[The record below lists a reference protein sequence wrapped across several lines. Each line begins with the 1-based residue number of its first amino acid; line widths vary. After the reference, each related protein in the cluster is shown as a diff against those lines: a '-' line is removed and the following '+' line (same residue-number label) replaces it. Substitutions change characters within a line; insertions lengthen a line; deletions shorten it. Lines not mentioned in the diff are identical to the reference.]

1 MKFVDLDAN
10 KPFCLFLSFPFLFC
24 LFLRDAVSLQHGHD
38 FMFLFSFAIPF
49 SLARTIIEKMVEMS
63 SVANSSD
70 MEVIEKD
77 VGVRVNIGQLIL
89 QQLQGLN
96 TIADGP
102 AMTDILKEH
111 FE

>member
-1 MKFVDLDAN
+1 MQ
-10 KPFCLFLSFPFLFC
+10 FLFNTATISC
-24 LFLRDAVSLQHGHD
+24 FFSSLS
-38 FMFLFSFAIPF
+38 LVIPF